1 MDSFIMIPL
10 SVLDSSLSTKA
21 ILLFVLLMSNSKQYG
36 YAYGRNQYNA
46 KRLSCSTR
54 TITKLLKILED
65 HYYITIEDGQSFK
78 RRIKINQERLTN

>member
-10 SVLDSSLSTKA
+10 SVLDSSLPTKA
-21 ILLFVLLMSNSKQYG
+21 ILLFGLLISNSKQYG
-36 YAYGRNQYNA
+36 YAYGRNQYYA
-46 KRLSCSTR
+46 ERLNCSTR